1 MSKPKTKEEF
11 ENQQTAAPTS
21 PAIPHNREAEE
32 AVIGSILI
40 NPEVYFDVAVF
51 LRNEDFYIHRNRW
64 IWCAIAR
71 LHSSRTPIDLLTVS
85 DELDRQGKLAEMGGS
100 AYLTSLIN
108 QVPTSLNAESYGRIV
123 QADATR
129 RKLILA
135 ANMIASLGYSGDDIA
150 TIMAQAVTEL
160 EKAVS
165 DFMGDGLKHISVP
178 MSRVYDRM
186 VDATEKGIVP
196 GIPTEI
202 GNLDTI
208 LKNLKP
214 GAMIIVAGRPGTGK
228 TAFKLS
234 VAKNVA
240 LQGKRVAIF
249 TLEMPDEQIYER
261 LASNE
266 TGIALD
272 KIQDGR
278 LTEDEWQKVNAAT
291 EVFEKSQIFMDD
303 TPAITPAQIEAR
315 CRRLMMQYGPLDLVV
330 VDYLQIM
337 DADGKTSNRTEE
349 VSAISRGLKNVCR
362 RLNVPFLVGA
372 QINREA
378 EKENRRPRM
387 SDLRESGS
395 IEADSD
401 IVIFPYIEEDEDEL
415 AVKTKKNNTTVPL
428 KLIVAKHRNGPTG
441 DADATFKK
449 QVTKFE

>member
-11 ENQQTAAPTS
+11 ENQQTAAPAS

-64 IWCAIAR
+64 IWSAFAQ
-71 LHSSRTPIDLLTVS
+71 LHSARTPIDLLTVS
-85 DELDRQGKLAEMGGS
+85 DELERQGKLAEMGGS

-123 QADATR
+123 QADSTR
-129 RKLILA
+129 RKLIHA

-150 TIMAQAVTEL
+150 TITAQAVTEL
-160 EKAVS
+160 EIAVS

-186 VDATEKGIVP
+186 ADATEKGIVP
-196 GIPTEI
+196 GIPTRI

-208 LKNLKP
+208 LKNLKR
-214 GAMIIVAGRPGTGK
+214 GVMIVVAGRPGQGK

-401 IVIFPYIEEDEDEL
+401 IVIFPYIEEEEDEL
-415 AVKTKKNNTTVPL
+415 ALKTKKNNTTVPL

>member
-1 MSKPKTKEEF
+1 MSNPKTREEF

-21 PAIPHNREAEE
+21 PAIPHSREAEE

-40 NPEVYFDVAVF
+40 NPEVYFDVAFF

-64 IWCAIAR
+64 IWCAIAQ

-85 DELDRQGKLAEMGGS
+85 DELERQGKLAEMGGS

-123 QADATR
+123 QANATR
-129 RKLILA
+129 RKLIHA

-150 TIMAQAVTEL
+150 TITAQAVTEL

-234 VAKNVA
+234 AAKNVA

-401 IVIFPYIEEDEDEL
+401 IVIFPYIEEEEDEL
-415 AVKTKKNNTTVPL
+415 ALKTKKNNTTVPL

>member
-1 MSKPKTKEEF
+1 
-11 ENQQTAAPTS
+11 
-21 PAIPHNREAEE
+21 
-32 AVIGSILI
+32 
-40 NPEVYFDVAVF
+40 
-51 LRNEDFYIHRNRW
+51 
-64 IWCAIAR
+64 
-71 LHSSRTPIDLLTVS
+71 
-85 DELDRQGKLAEMGGS
+85 
-100 AYLTSLIN
+100 
-108 QVPTSLNAESYGRIV
+108 
-123 QADATR
+123 
-129 RKLILA
+129 
-135 ANMIASLGYSGDDIA
+135 
-150 TIMAQAVTEL
+150 
-160 EKAVS
+160 
-165 DFMGDGLKHISVP
+165 
-178 MSRVYDRM
+178 
-186 VDATEKGIVP
+186 
-196 GIPTEI
+196 
-202 GNLDTI
+202 
-208 LKNLKP
+208 NLKR
-214 GAMIIVAGRPGTGK
+214 GVMIVVAGRPGQGK

-349 VSAISRGLKNVCR
+349 VSAISRGLKTVCR

-395 IEADSD
+395 I
-401 IVIFPYIEEDEDEL
+401 
-415 AVKTKKNNTTVPL
+415 
-428 KLIVAKHRNGPTG
+428 
-441 DADATFKK
+441 
-449 QVTKFE
+449 

>member
-21 PAIPHNREAEE
+21 PAIPHSREAEE

-64 IWCAIAR
+64 IWSAIAQ
-71 LHSSRTPIDLLTVS
+71 LHSARTPIDLLTVS
-85 DELDRQGKLAEMGGS
+85 DELERQGKLAEMGGS

-129 RKLILA
+129 RKLIRA

-150 TIMAQAVTEL
+150 TITAQAVTEL
-160 EKAVS
+160 EIAVS

-186 VDATEKGIVP
+186 ADATEKGIVP
-196 GIPTEI
+196 GIPTKI

-278 LTEDEWQKVNAAT
+278 LAEDEWQKVNAAT

-401 IVIFPYIEEDEDEL
+401 IVIFPYIEEEEDEL
-415 AVKTKKNNTTVPL
+415 ALKTKKNNTTVPL

>member
-1 MSKPKTKEEF
+1 
-11 ENQQTAAPTS
+11 
-21 PAIPHNREAEE
+21 
-32 AVIGSILI
+32 
-40 NPEVYFDVAVF
+40 
-51 LRNEDFYIHRNRW
+51 
-64 IWCAIAR
+64 
-71 LHSSRTPIDLLTVS
+71 
-85 DELDRQGKLAEMGGS
+85 
-100 AYLTSLIN
+100 
-108 QVPTSLNAESYGRIV
+108 
-123 QADATR
+123 
-129 RKLILA
+129 
-135 ANMIASLGYSGDDIA
+135 
-150 TIMAQAVTEL
+150 
-160 EKAVS
+160 
-165 DFMGDGLKHISVP
+165 
-178 MSRVYDRM
+178 M

-196 GIPTEI
+196 GIPTKI

-208 LKNLKP
+208 LKNLKR
-214 GAMIIVAGRPGTGK
+214 GAMIVVAGRPGQGK

-261 LASNE
+261 FASNE

-401 IVIFPYIEEDEDEL
+401 IVIFPYIEEEEDEL
-415 AVKTKKNNTTVPL
+415 ALKTKKNNTTVPL

>member
-11 ENQQTAAPTS
+11 ENQQTATPTS
-21 PAIPHNREAEE
+21 HAIPHSREAEE

-64 IWCAIAR
+64 IWSAIAQ
-71 LHSSRTPIDLLTVS
+71 LHSARTPIDLLTVS
-85 DELDRQGKLAEMGGS
+85 DELERQGKLAEMGGS

-129 RKLILA
+129 RKLIHA
-135 ANMIASLGYSGDDIA
+135 ASMIASLGYSGDDIA
-150 TIMAQAVTEL
+150 TITAQAVTEL
-160 EKAVS
+160 EKALS
-165 DFMGDGLKHISVP
+165 DFMGDRLKHISVP

-315 CRRLMMQYGPLDLVV
+315 CRRLMMQYGRLDLVV

-401 IVIFPYIEEDEDEL
+401 VVIFPYIEEEEDEL
-415 AVKTKKNNTTVPL
+415 AQKTKKNNPVVPL

>member
-1 MSKPKTKEEF
+1 MSNPKTREEF
-11 ENQQTAAPTS
+11 ENQQTATPTS
-21 PAIPHNREAEE
+21 PAIPHSREAEE

-64 IWCAIAR
+64 IWSAIAQ
-71 LHSSRTPIDLLTVS
+71 LHSARTPIDLLTVS
-85 DELDRQGKLAEMGGS
+85 DELERQGKLAEMGGS

-129 RKLILA
+129 RKLIHA

-150 TIMAQAVTEL
+150 TITAQAVTEL
-160 EKAVS
+160 EIAVS

-196 GIPTEI
+196 GIPTKI
-202 GNLDTI
+202 GNLDNI
-208 LKNLKP
+208 LKNLKR
-214 GAMIIVAGRPGTGK
+214 GVMIVVAGRPGQGK

-337 DADGKTSNRTEE
+337 DADGKASNRTEE

-401 IVIFPYIEEDEDEL
+401 IVIFPYIEEEEDEL
-415 AVKTKKNNTTVPL
+415 ALKTKKNNTTVPL

>member
-1 MSKPKTKEEF
+1 MSNPKTREEF

-21 PAIPHNREAEE
+21 PAIPHSREAEE

-51 LRNEDFYIHRNRW
+51 LRNEDFYIHRNCW
-64 IWCAIAR
+64 IWSAIAQ
-71 LHSSRTPIDLLTVS
+71 LHSARTPIDLLTVS
-85 DELDRQGKLAEMGGS
+85 DELERQGKLAEMGGS

-123 QADATR
+123 QANATR
-129 RKLILA
+129 RKLIHA

-150 TIMAQAVTEL
+150 TITAQAVTEL

-234 VAKNVA
+234 AAKNVA

-401 IVIFPYIEEDEDEL
+401 IVIFPYIEEEEDEL
-415 AVKTKKNNTTVPL
+415 ALKTKKNNTTVPL

>member
-1 MSKPKTKEEF
+1 MSNPKTREEF

-21 PAIPHNREAEE
+21 PAIPHSREAEE

-64 IWCAIAR
+64 IWSAIAQ
-71 LHSSRTPIDLLTVS
+71 LHSARTPIDLLTVS
-85 DELDRQGKLAEMGGS
+85 DELERQGKLAEMGGS

-123 QADATR
+123 QADSTR
-129 RKLILA
+129 RKLIHA

-150 TIMAQAVTEL
+150 TITAQAVTEL

-186 VDATEKGIVP
+186 ADATEKGIVP
-196 GIPTEI
+196 GIPTKI

-208 LKNLKP
+208 LKNLKR
-214 GAMIIVAGRPGTGK
+214 GVMIVVAGRPGQGK

-378 EKENRRPRM
+378 EKENRRPRL

-401 IVIFPYIEEDEDEL
+401 IVIFPYIEEEEDEL
-415 AVKTKKNNTTVPL
+415 ALKTKKNNTTVPL